1 LTGRVPCGLAKDPS
15 VVSIVSLL
23 PIILIGGM
31 LILMMNSSKKK
42 QQATQRMQNQMEP
55 GAGVRTIGGMYAL
68 VKEVREDSVELEVA
82 PGVHAIYAKNAIAV
96 VMDGVEYNRI
106 VHGDDEDEDELAPVY
121 DEESAEDS
129 TEDEIDAAET
139 PIVLDKAPLEIE
151 VEDPLADQ
159 GTSTNDKAAPTK

>member
-1 LTGRVPCGLAKDPS
+1 LTGRVPCGLAKDQS

-31 LILMMNSSKKK
+31 LVLMMNSSKKK
-42 QQATQRMQNQMEP
+42 QQQTLKMQSQMEP

-106 VHGDDEDEDELAPVY
+106 VHGEDEDEDELAPVY
-121 DEESAEDS
+121 DEESAEE
-129 TEDEIDAAET
+129 TEDATEGNDT

-151 VEDPLADQ
+151 LEDPLADQ